1 MRFVHLWSLFLFV
14 LKHRMRPEIARL
26 LTPHIYKELENHPSV
41 LEYENIKVHVFV
53 CSPAVPPACKDFFK
67 NFTTLDFQMHLKSQI

>member
-53 CSPAVPPACKDFFK
+53 CSPAVLPARIFFK

>member
-53 CSPAVPPACKDFFK
+53 CSPAVPPACKDLFFK
-67 NFTTLDFQMHLKSQI
+67 LCYSRLSNAS